1 MNLNHHYD
9 LAVIGAGPAGMA
21 AAIEASRNN
30 MKVLVLDD
38 QPAAGGQVYRQID
51 RNYHKN
57 EELFFLGE
65 DYWLGK
71 KLVDDFKHSSAE
83 FFSESR
89 VWQITLDKHVFFSR
103 KGRAYQVQAN
113 FILISTGATE
123 RPMPIPGWTLPG
135 VMSVGG
141 AQTLL
146 KSNNSGAD
154 GAVFAGSGPLFYLT
168 IWQYLN
174 AGFKVGAVIDTA
186 PGRLSWSHYLWA
198 LPALLQLN
206 LLLKG
211 LRWKSYI
218 CRNTKYFSEVRS
230 VSISGQSAAKS
241 VSFIDKYGEK
251 KKLYASHVFLH
262 QGVVPNVNLTMAT
275 GLKHYWCPRQLCWH
289 PETNIYGESSL
300 EGIFVA
306 GDGSGIAGA
315 SAAILAGKTAAKQIV
330 QYSRRPSIF
339 ITWLSKLKRYKHV
352 AARPFLD
359 NLFRP
364 PKEWRVPVEDETI
377 VCRCEALKK
386 EDISS
391 AISLGVTGPNQLKS
405 FCRAG
410 MGRCQGRMC
419 GLTIQQM
426 IADNNNLPEKDIG
439 YFRLRPPIR
448 PLTVGELASLTDDN
462 VLAK

>member
-1 MNLNHHYD
+1 MNLNNHYD

-71 KLVDDFKHSSAE
+71 KLVEDFKHSSAE
-83 FFSESR
+83 FFPESR
-89 VWQITLDKHVFFSR
+89 VWQIAQDKQVFFSR
-103 KGRAYQVQAN
+103 KGRAYQVKAN
-113 FILISTGATE
+113 FILISTGAAE

-146 KSNNSGAD
+146 KSDNSGAD

-211 LRWKSYI
+211 LRWRSHIRK
-218 CRNTKYFSEVRS
+218 NTKYFSEVRS
-230 VSISGQSAAKS
+230 VSILGQSAVEG
-241 VSFIDKYGEK
+241 VSFMDKCGEK

-315 SAAILAGKTAAKQIV
+315 SAAILAGKTAAKHIF

-339 ITWLSKLKRYKHV
+339 ITLLSKFKRYKHV

-364 PKEWRVPVEDETI
+364 PKEWRVPLEDETI

-386 EDISS
+386 ADISY

-419 GLTIQQM
+419 GLTIQKM

-448 PLTVGELASLTDDN
+448 PLTVGELASLADDN

>member
-1 MNLNHHYD
+1 MSLNQHYD
-9 LAVIGAGPAGMA
+9 LAIIGAGPAGMA
-21 AAIEASRNN
+21 AAVEASKNN
-30 MKVLVLDD
+30 LKVLVLDD
-38 QPAAGGQVYRQID
+38 QPAVGGQVYRQID
-51 RNYHKN
+51 KNYHN
-57 EELFFLGE
+57 SDELSYLGE

-71 KLVDDFKHSSAE
+71 KLVDNFWHSSAE
-83 FFSESR
+83 LLSESR
-89 VWQITLDKHVFFSR
+89 VWQITRDKLIFFSR
-103 KGRAYQVQAN
+103 KGLAHQVQAD
-113 FILISTGATE
+113 FILISTGAME

-146 KSNNSGAD
+146 KSNNSGVD

-168 IWQYLN
+168 IWQYLT
-174 AGFKVGAVIDTA
+174 AGFKIGAVIDTA
-186 PGRLSWSHYLWA
+186 PARLSLQHYLLA
-198 LPALLQLN
+198 IPALLQLN

-218 CRNTKYFSEVRS
+218 RKKTKYFSKVKN
-230 VSISGQSAAKS
+230 VSISGQIASES
-241 VSFIDKYGEK
+241 ISFIDRYGKNK
-251 KKLYASHVFLH
+251 KICASHIFLH

-300 EGIFVA
+300 QGIFVA

-315 SAAILAGKTAAKQIV
+315 SAAILSGQMAVKGIV
-330 QYSRRPSIF
+330 QRNRRPTIF
-339 ITWLSKLKRYKHV
+339 TSFLSKFKRYRHA

-359 NLFRP
+359 DLYRP
-364 PKEWRVPVEDETI
+364 PKDWCVPFNDETI

-386 EDISS
+386 TEVAS
-391 AISLGVTGPNQLKS
+391 AISQGVAGPNQLKS

-426 IADNNNLPEKDIG
+426 IADHNNLPEKDVG

-448 PLTVGELASLTDDN
+448 PLTVGELASLVDDN
-462 VLAK
+462 VLTQ